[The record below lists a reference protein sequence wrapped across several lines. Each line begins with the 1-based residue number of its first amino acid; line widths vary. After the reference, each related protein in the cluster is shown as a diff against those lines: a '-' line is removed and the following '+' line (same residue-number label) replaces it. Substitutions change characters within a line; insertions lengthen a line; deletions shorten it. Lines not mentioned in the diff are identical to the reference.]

1 MAGIDEQPLAEE
13 SFDELLE
20 RLRPRLKQ
28 ILFRYQIPPED
39 AEDILQEALLATVLK
54 WERIRNPE
62 AWLVVTLKNRCLI
75 YWRRRRGAV
84 CTPMDTVA
92 LELLSEPE
100 EAPQER
106 EHLRWDLDNLID
118 NLPSRHRELLRMR
131 YLMGHTPSE
140 VAKRLGYQQSSV
152 RKLASRALARLS
164 EAVEE
169 LELEDV
175 EEPD

>member
-1 MAGIDEQPLAEE
+1 MAAKEQPCQEE

-28 ILFRYQIPPED
+28 ILYRYQVPPED

-75 YWRRRRGAV
+75 YWRRRRGNPCSAV
-84 CTPMDTVA
+84 DSVA

-100 EAPQER
+100 DPPQER
-106 EHLRWDLDNLID
+106 DHLRWDLDTLIED
-118 NLPSRHRELLRMR
+118 LPERHRDLLRLR
-131 YLMGHTPSE
+131 YLQGHTPSE
-140 VAKRLGYQQSSV
+140 VAERLGYCQSSV

-164 EAVEE
+164 EQ
-169 LELEDV
+169 LDGDK
-175 EEPD
+175 PS

>member
-1 MAGIDEQPLAEE
+1 MAAIDDQALGEE

-28 ILFRYQIPPED
+28 ILYRYQVPPED

-75 YWRRRRGAV
+75 YWRRRRGSL

-100 EAPQER
+100 DPPQER
-106 EHLRWDLDNLID
+106 EHLRWDLNSLIEK
-118 NLPSRHRELLRMR
+118 NLPSRHRDLVRMR

-140 VAKRLGYQQSSV
+140 VAERLGYQQSSV

-164 EAVEE
+164 EQVEA
-169 LELEDV
+169 DKHS
-175 EEPD
+175 D

>member
-1 MAGIDEQPLAEE
+1 MAAIDDQALGEE

-28 ILFRYQIPPED
+28 ILYRYQVPPED

-75 YWRRRRGAV
+75 YWRRRRGSV

-100 EAPQER
+100 DPPQER
-106 EHLRWDLDNLID
+106 EHLRWDLNSLID
-118 NLPSRHRELLRMR
+118 KNLPSRHRDLVRMR

-140 VAKRLGYQQSSV
+140 VAERLGYQQSSV

-164 EAVEE
+164 EQVEADK
-169 LELEDV
+169 LSD
-175 EEPD
+175 

>member
-1 MAGIDEQPLAEE
+1 MAATDDQTITEE
-13 SFDELLE
+13 TFDELLE

-28 ILFRYQIPPED
+28 ILYRYQVPPED

-75 YWRRRRGAV
+75 YWRRRRGSVFTA
-84 CTPMDTVA
+84 MDTIG
-92 LELLSEPE
+92 LELVSEPE
-100 EAPQER
+100 EPPQER
-106 EHLRWDLDNLID
+106 EHLRWDVESLIE
-118 NLPSRHRELLRMR
+118 NLPTRHQDLLRMR

-140 VAKRLGYQQSSV
+140 VADQLGYQRSSV

-164 EAVEE
+164 EQVESSGGGG
-169 LELEDV
+169 DKSS
-175 EEPD
+175 D

>member
-1 MAGIDEQPLAEE
+1 MAGIDEQPLVEE

-28 ILFRYQIPPED
+28 ILYRYQIPPED

-75 YWRRRRGAV
+75 YWRRRRGSV

-106 EHLRWDLDNLID
+106 EHLRWDVESLID
-118 NLPSRHRELLRMR
+118 SLPSRHRELLRMR

-140 VAKRLGYQQSSV
+140 VAEQLGYQQSSV

-169 LELEDV
+169 VKDP
-175 EEPD
+175 EPD